1 MSKSLLLTLLA
12 LIVLITGFGKAV
24 SAVKETKEAKARI
37 ESKQKRLAQLRELAA
52 GSATFA
58 TLATPA
64 NLRPEDLERADL
76 DDPAPLRKLVSVYLE
91 DHVTSVKDEPSKA
104 LSPEH
109 PAWQVRRSELRVT
122 DLPWTAL
129 ARFLHKAGS
138 QPHPWRLAKYDL
150 TPNESGGSGTL
161 VFETVARKR

>member
-1 MSKSLLLTLLA
+1 MTKSLILTLLA

-52 GSATFA
+52 GTSATSAPA
-58 TLATPA
+58 T
-64 NLRPEDLERADL
+64 LRPEDLERADL
-76 DDPAPLRKLVSVYLE
+76 DAPAPFRKLVSVYLE
-91 DHVTSVKDEPSKA
+91 DHVTTVRDQPAKP
-104 LSPEH
+104 LSAEH
-109 PAWQVRRSELRVT
+109 PGWQVRRSELQVT

-129 ARFLHKAGS
+129 ARFLQKTGS

-150 TPNESGGSGTL
+150 TPNENGGSGSL
-161 VFETVARKR
+161 VFETVVRAGAK

>member
-37 ESKQKRLAQLRELAA
+37 ESKQKRVAQLHELAA
-52 GSATFA
+52 SGPITPA
-58 TLATPA
+58 TL
-64 NLRPEDLERADL
+64 RPDDLERTAL
-76 DDPAPLRKLVSVYLE
+76 DTPAPFRKLVSVYLE
-91 DHVTSVKDEPSKA
+91 DHVTSVKDQPTKP

-109 PAWQVRRSELRVT
+109 PGWQVQRAELSVT
-122 DLPWTAL
+122 DVPWTAL
-129 ARFLHKAGS
+129 ARFLHKTGS
-138 QPHPWRLAKYDL
+138 QPHPWRLAKYNL
-150 TPNESGGSGTL
+150 TPNENGGSGTL

>member
-52 GSATFA
+52 GSATF
-58 TLATPA
+58 TTPA

-76 DDPAPLRKLVSVYLE
+76 DTPAPFRKLVSVYLE

-109 PAWQVRRSELRVT
+109 PSWQVRRAELRVT

-129 ARFLHKAGS
+129 ARFLHKTGS